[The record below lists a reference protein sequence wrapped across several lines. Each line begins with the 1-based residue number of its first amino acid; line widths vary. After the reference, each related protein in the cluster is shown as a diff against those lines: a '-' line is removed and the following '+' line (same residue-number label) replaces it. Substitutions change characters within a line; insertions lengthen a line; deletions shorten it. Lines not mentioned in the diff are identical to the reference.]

1 MHLVAVPENQKVGM
15 SLFVVAGMIAATVA
29 ATVAVMLL
37 LFKCKKA
44 TEEGLV

>member
-29 ATVAVMLL
+29 AMLL
-37 LFKCKKA
+37 LFKRKKA
-44 TEEGLV
+44 TEEDLV

>member
-29 ATVAVMLL
+29 VMLL